1 MRIIVSFS
9 ILLSLVD
16 VPLRTSGQLASV
28 FVVRFNV
35 LCFQYRYRYIVIIM
49 YIFAGSDVI
58 NDDFM
63 VKTKPDVAE
72 KAEHYDQHRC
82 KKNVF
87 LRFYS
92 FHVFFTFFNV
102 F

>member
-1 MRIIVSFS
+1 M
-9 ILLSLVD
+9 LLSLVD

-63 VKTKPDVAE
+63 VTTKPYVAE

-82 KKNVF
+82 KKA
-87 LRFYS
+87 
-92 FHVFFTFFNV
+92 FFTFLFLSCFFYV